1 MTKQET
7 ERLAIV
13 ETNQNNMSNDMQ
25 EMKNDIKEIKRLLT
39 HADDKY
45 ISKHFSKWVVGVS
58 ISIGTLIAFIWTAL
72 RK

>member
-45 ISKHFSKWVVGVS
+45 ISKQLSHY
-58 ISIGTLIAFIWTAL
+58 
-72 RK
+72 